1 MMKTPFALALALGCA
16 FTTFVVAEEN
26 WPQFRGPDGMG
37 HSDAKGLPVTWSET
51 QNVKWKTP
59 IHGKGWSSPVIWG
72 NQIWMTTAT
81 EDGKQLFV
89 VCVDRDT
96 GKILRDTKLFDVET
110 PQFII
115 KLNSPASP
123 TPVIEEG
130 HVYVTFGDPGTACL
144 DTKTGKVLWQR
155 RDLNINHVRGAGAS
169 PILFGNLFIVNFD
182 GGDAQF
188 VIALDKNTGKTVW
201 KTKRTMDFKDLDND
215 GKPQREGDLRKGF
228 TTPLIASFGGAPP
241 ILIDPGSM
249 AFYAYDPLT
258 GKELWRTEERK
269 NHSVA
274 VRVSVANGLIYAC
287 TGMGKASVWAIKP
300 GGSGVVT
307 DTHVVWKAPRNVPT
321 MPSPIVMGDLLFMV
335 SDNGI
340 ITCLDAKTGEVVWEQ
355 KVGGEFSASPISAE
369 GRVYFFDREGK
380 ATVIEAARE
389 FKQLAENKLAD
400 GCMASGAV
408 SGKAM
413 FLRTRSALYR
423 IEK

>member
-1 MMKTPFALALALGCA
+1 MMMKRFSSVLASAAVLAQLSFAGD
-16 FTTFVVAEEN
+16 N
-26 WPQFRGPDGMG
+26 WPQFRGPDGQG
-37 HSDAKGLPVTWSET
+37 HSDATGLPLTWSET
-51 QNVKWKTP
+51 QNIKWKTP

-81 EDGKQLFV
+81 EDAKQLYV

-96 GKILRDTKLFDVET
+96 GKILHDTKLFDVET

-130 HVYVTFGDPGTACL
+130 RVYVTFGAPGTACL
-144 DTKTGKVLWQR
+144 DTATGKVLWQR
-155 RDLNINHVRGAGAS
+155 RDLQINHVRGAASS

-201 KTKRTMDFKDLDND
+201 KTNRSVDFKDLDAE
-215 GKPQREGDLRKGF
+215 GKPQKEGDLRKGF
-228 TTPLIASFGGAPP
+228 TTPLIASFGGAP
-241 ILIDPGSM
+241 ILIDPGSR

-258 GKELWRTEERK
+258 GKELWRTEDYK

-274 VRVSVANGLIYAC
+274 VRVSVGNGLIYAC
-287 TGMGKASVWAIKP
+287 TGMGKASVWAIRP
-300 GGSGVVT
+300 GGHGVVT

-321 MPSPIVMGDLLFMV
+321 MPSPIVIGDLLFMV

-340 ITCLDAKTGEVVWEQ
+340 ITCLDAKTGAVVWEQ
-355 KVGGEFSASPISAE
+355 KVGGDFSASPISAE
-369 GRVYFFDREGK
+369 GRIYFFDRDSK
-380 ATVIEAARE
+380 ATVIQAGRE
-389 FKQLAENKLAD
+389 FKLLAENKLDD
-400 GCMASGAV
+400 GLMASAAV
-408 SGKAM
+408 SGKAL
-413 FLRTRSALYR
+413 FLRTRTALYR
-423 IEK
+423 VEK